1 MDISTLTFD
10 ERDEFS
16 RKPIAEKIIT
26 LLQSEIDISPM
37 LIDGGWGT
45 GKTEFCHKSI
55 NLLKEQD
62 THHLIYIDAFK
73 ADHADEPLMT
83 VLAEVINVLPNDET
97 KKSFTKKALPIL
109 RYTLKT
115 AAKAGVSHFLRQD
128 VADVVDEFDKEIQ
141 DVAGKV
147 IDLSVMGLLKDHIES
162 EKSLTT
168 LKDALKEIVQ
178 EKPIAIFIDELD
190 RCRPNFAVDMLEIIK
205 HIFDTSAVSFVLIT
219 NTQQLRASIN
229 HCYGH
234 SVDSQRYLDK
244 FVKFSFVLPSECSSD
259 GHRFKN
265 VSVEH
270 YEKLVRDSLVLK
282 DTALEI
288 ESVSDFMADII
299 KVRDMS
305 LREVETLI
313 RHIEIYH
320 TLASTPEQGG
330 LDKQLLFGYTLLKL
344 MGIVLFCFNTQL
356 SSSISRKRA
365 DAKELA
371 NYFGENSL
379 VPIIEG
385 ALQASHL
392 QLIITIL
399 AKECFFNSN
408 LFKPDDEDP
417 EKIWLEGEWYNLV
430 NSYFRGGAGIP
441 SEGQIT
447 KAVIKT
453 LRTLSLYTK

>member
-26 LLQSEIDISPM
+26 LLQSDVDISPM
-37 LIDGGWGT
+37 IIDGGWGT
-45 GKTEFCHKSI
+45 GKSEFCHKLI
-55 NLLKEQD
+55 NLLEEKE
-62 THHLIYIDAFK
+62 THHLIYIDAFE

-83 VLAEVINVLPNDET
+83 VLAKVINLLPDDEA
-97 KKSFTKKALPIL
+97 KQNFTRKALPVL
-109 RYTLKT
+109 RYVVKNV
-115 AAKAGVSHFLRQD
+115 AKASVSHILRQD

-141 DVAGKV
+141 EAAGKA
-147 IDLSVMGLLKDHIES
+147 IDLSVLGLLNDHIEA
-162 EKSLTT
+162 EKSLT
-168 LKDALKEIVQ
+168 ALKVTLEEIVK

-190 RCRPNFAVDMLEIIK
+190 RCRPNFAIDMLETIK
-205 HIFDTSAVSFVLIT
+205 HIFDASAVSFVLIT
-219 NTQQLRASIN
+219 NTQQLKASIN

-234 SVDSQRYLDK
+234 SVDAQRYLDK
-244 FVKFSFVLPSECSSD
+244 FVKFSFALPSECSSD
-259 GHRFKN
+259 GRHFKN

-270 YEKLVRDSLVLK
+270 YEKLVRGSLVLK
-282 DTALEI
+282 DTVLEN

-299 KVRDMS
+299 KVRNMS

-320 TLASTPEQGG
+320 TLASTPERGG
-330 LDKQLLFGYTLLKL
+330 LDKRLLFGYTLLRL
-344 MGIVLFCFNTQL
+344 MGIVLFCFNTPL
-356 SSSISRKRA
+356 SSSISHERA

-392 QLIITIL
+392 QVVITML
-399 AKECFFNSN
+399 AKECFYNSN
-408 LFKPDDEDP
+408 LFTPDDEDP
-417 EKIWLEGEWYNLV
+417 EKEWLEGEWYNLIT
-430 NSYFRGGAGIP
+430 SYFNREAGIH
-441 SEGQIT
+441 EKGRTT
-447 KAVIKT
+447 KAVIET